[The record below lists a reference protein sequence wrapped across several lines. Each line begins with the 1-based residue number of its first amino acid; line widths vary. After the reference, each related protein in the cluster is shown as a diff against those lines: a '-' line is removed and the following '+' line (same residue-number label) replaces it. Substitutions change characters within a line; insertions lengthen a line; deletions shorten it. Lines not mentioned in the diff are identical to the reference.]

1 MHLEQHYYEAALG
14 TTLFALAEEGGVQ
27 RYGERKKNAEVG
39 SKQNKF
45 VCGPQRR
52 ARGLTDV
59 SIFVESW
66 TAVEA
71 AVGQSVRLATQQQ
84 Q

>member
-1 MHLEQHYYEAALG
+1 MGRE
-14 TTLFALAEEGGVQ
+14 
-27 RYGERKKNAEVG
+27 KNAEVG

-71 AVGQSVRLATQQQ
+71 AVGQPSNNSRPGGVRMYDGI
-84 Q
+84 